1 MNVYRRNVVKIAEM
15 KKSILNSSLLLICLA
30 IFLISADINDLDEF
44 NGVPKIGQKAP
55 ELEEKNPDGKIYKLS
70 DLEGS
75 LVLVDFWASWCGP
88 CRRANPHVVSVYEKY
103 KDAKFEKGVD
113 GFTVFSV
120 SLDKSKDR
128 WIKAIEKDNL
138 SWEYHISD
146 LRGWSSKQSAKYGVR
161 SIPTTYLVNE
171 EGYIIGKN
179 LSPQA
184 LDYEIERRL
193 KKKKKK

>member
-1 MNVYRRNVVKIAEM
+1 M
-15 KKSILNSSLLLICLA
+15 KKSIFSTSIVLLILTC
-30 IFLISADINDLDEF
+30 FLTSADINENTEF
-44 NGVPKIGQKAP
+44 NAVPKIGQKAP
-55 ELEEKNPDGKIYKLS
+55 DLEEASPDGKSYKLS

-75 LVLVDFWASWCGP
+75 LVLIDFWASWCGP
-88 CRRANPHVVSVYEKY
+88 CRRANPHVVEVYDKY

-128 WIKAIEKDNL
+128 WISAIEKDNL
-138 SWEYHISD
+138 SWKYHISD
-146 LRGWSSKQSAKYGVR
+146 LKGWASKQSAKYGVR

-193 KKKKKK
+193 KKKKK